1 MKIIDIRT
9 TILKAPLKTPFVTA
23 LRRVENLEDLV
34 VIIECDDGTVGYG
47 EGAPTPQITGETMG
61 SMIAAIEYM
70 KPHIVGHEVDELD
83 IILKNIHSSIIKN
96 TTAKSAL
103 EIALYDL
110 KAKSERVPM
119 YRMLG
124 GSQTH
129 FKTDITISMGEVDKM
144 VADALH
150 TVKLGYE
157 TLKIKIGN
165 DPQKDIER
173 IRALHAA
180 LPSHIKLRL
189 DANQGWSA
197 KESVTLLHTLEKQN
211 IIAEFIEQPV
221 AADDIEGLKYIKE
234 RVQTP
239 LLADESIFSLKDARR
254 LLEMQA
260 IDYVNIKLA
269 KTGGISQALALA
281 DLAHEF
287 DTKCMIG
294 CMLEGPISV
303 AAGVHVASA
312 KADIITML
320 DLDAVAL
327 LASHPVETDT
337 LFNESEIIL
346 GEDIGLGISL
356 KNYKPSRKKSNNW
369 NIPYWLEKEVKER
382 DTSCV
387 YCGVTFTPANISKK
401 TSASW
406 EHIINDATIITRENI
421 AICCASCNASKG
433 SKQLSDWLKTPY
445 CHEKNINYNT
455 VAPIIKLAIENG
467 Q

>member
-1 MKIIDIRT
+1 MKITNIHT
-9 TILKAPLKTPFVTA
+9 TTLKAPLKTPFVTS

-61 SMIAAIEYM
+61 SMVATIEHI
-70 KPHIVGHEVDELD
+70 KPHVIGLYIEEFEL
-83 IILKNIHSSIIKN
+83 ILKNIHSLIVKN

-110 KAKSERVPM
+110 KAKASKLPLF
-119 YRMLG
+119 RMLG
-124 GSQTH
+124 GEKKS
-129 FKTDITISMGEVDKM
+129 FKTDITISLGEIEKM
-144 VADALH
+144 IKDSRNALA
-150 TVKLGYE
+150 LGYD
-157 TLKIKIGN
+157 TLKIKIGDN
-165 DPQKDIER
+165 PQKDVQR
-173 IRALHAA
+173 VRAIHEA
-180 LPSHIKLRL
+180 LPSHTKLRL

-197 KESVTLLHTLEKQN
+197 KESVELLHALEKQE

-221 AADDIEGLKYIKE
+221 AADDIEGLQYIKE

-239 LLADESIFSLKDARR
+239 LLADESIFSLKDARK

-281 DLAHEF
+281 DLAHEYN
-287 DTKCMIG
+287 TKCMIG

-327 LASHPVETDT
+327 LDAHPVQSDII
-337 LFNESEIIL
+337 FNESEIVL
-346 GEDIGLGISL
+346 SESHGLGVS
-356 KNYKPSRKKSNNW
+356 YA
-369 NIPYWLEKEVKER
+369 Y
-382 DTSCV
+382 
-387 YCGVTFTPANISKK
+387 
-401 TSASW
+401 
-406 EHIINDATIITRENI
+406 
-421 AICCASCNASKG
+421 
-433 SKQLSDWLKTPY
+433 
-445 CHEKNINYNT
+445 
-455 VAPIIKLAIENG
+455 
-467 Q
+467 